1 MLVRFRRWRRGLA
14 TARRAPAF
22 LSYKPGCVA
31 PKMAIFHL
39 SIRPIS
45 RAKGHSAVAQIA
57 YDTRCKLTNDRTGEK
72 LDWSKH
78 KQDLIQWQ
86 IIGPNVQPGELAARA
101 EQAEKRWDARVGR
114 AMDVALP
121 NELSTKAQWDL
132 LRGFGLQLRDTYGA
146 ALSVSLHHPTTKG
159 DIRNVH
165 GHVFMTSR
173 TVDEEDNFSKTKI
186 RNLDDRK
193 LGPVEIERIRQMWE
207 LRCNRALR
215 KAGFSESV
223 THLSLKAQGIKRPAT
238 QHLGPKASAMARNG
252 CRLQKADVNRE
263 ILSAPRRMAE
273 IERQLQHLKKNHA
286 HRVSNKQSARP
297 QIRSDAKPNLAATSN
312 PHRSDSKRKNYGMA
326 VRGKSRVTYHG
337 NRPPGN
343 HPRARLAHSDPAR
356 ELADL
361 LARGASIGR
370 IAPGHHFRGGQLLV
384 GFLRTLRA
392 AVRLLEIQRENR
404 LRM

>member
-1 MLVRFRRWRRGLA
+1 MLVRFRRSPTR
-14 TARRAPAF
+14 ARYRSQSTCLSF
-22 LSYKPGCVA
+22 LEARKRYCD
-31 PKMAIFHL
+31 MAIFHL

-45 RAKGHSAVAQIA
+45 RAKGHSAVAQVA
-57 YDTRCKLTNDRTGEK
+57 YDTRCKLTNERSGKK

-78 KQDLIQWQ
+78 KQDVIQWQ
-86 IIGPNVQPGELAARA
+86 IIGPNMRPGELAARA

-173 TVDEEDNFSKTKI
+173 AVDEEGNFSKTKI

-193 LGPVEIERIRQMWE
+193 LGPVEVERIREMWE
-207 LRCNRALR
+207 ARCNRALR
-215 KAGFSESV
+215 KAGFSEGIRRR
-223 THLSLKAQGIKRPAT
+223 SLKAQGIKRAVT
-238 QHLGPKASAMARNG
+238 QHLGPKATAMTRNG
-252 CRLQKADVNRE
+252 YRLKKAEGNLE
-263 ILSAPRRMAE
+263 IFSISRRMAA
-273 IERQLQHLKKNHA
+273 IERQLQHLKENHA
-286 HRVSNKQSARP
+286 HRVSTKQSARP
-297 QIRSDAKPNLAATSN
+297 RIHAGAKPNLAATSD
-312 PHRSDSKRKNYGMA
+312 PHRSSLKRKTYRMA
-326 VRGKSRVTYHG
+326 VRGESRVAYHG
-337 NRPPGN
+337 NRPTGN
-343 HPRARLAHSDPAR
+343 HSRPRLAHSDPAR

-361 LARGASIGR
+361 LARGASVGR
-370 IAPGHHFRGGQLLV
+370 IAPSHYFRGGQLLV
-384 GFLRTLRA
+384 GLLRSLRA
-392 AVRLLEIQRENR
+392 GIRILELQRENR